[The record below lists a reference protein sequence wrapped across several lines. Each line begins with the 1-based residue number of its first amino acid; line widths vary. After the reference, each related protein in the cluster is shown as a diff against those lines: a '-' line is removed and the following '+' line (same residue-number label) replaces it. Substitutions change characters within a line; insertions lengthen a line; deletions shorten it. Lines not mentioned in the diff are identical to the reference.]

1 MHILHSLMFPAQD
14 CPPRWGRG
22 LEQDLRRVWI
32 PPLHFAV
39 QSDQGVQADQ
49 FPFTGGS
56 GYTLKNVLYICVL
69 IHCTV
74 HLVYKILSLSRNI
87 VNQKNNTHHRNNVMN
102 TVIWQKTKILLQI
115 YCRSLDLH
123 IFLWVCFF
131 VSMRHEIRSTKLL
144 LQFYFVNHFRK
155 TKKLFSNNSWIPT

>member
-56 GYTLKNVLYICVL
+56 GYTLKNVIYICVL

-74 HLVYKILSLSRNI
+74 HLVYKILSLSRNV

-102 TVIWQKTKILLQI
+102 TSDKRPKYSNKSTVDLLIYTYFWGSAFLYQWDMKSGAPNFCCNFIL
-115 YCRSLDLH
+115 
-123 IFLWVCFF
+123 
-131 VSMRHEIRSTKLL
+131 
-144 LQFYFVNHFRK
+144 
-155 TKKLFSNNSWIPT
+155 

>member
-74 HLVYKILSLSRNI
+74 HLVYKILSLSRNV
-87 VNQKNNTHHRNNVMN
+87 VNQKNITHHRNNVMN
-102 TVIWQKTKILLQI
+102 TVIWQKTKILQQI

-131 VSMRHEIRSTKLL
+131 VSMRHEIGSAKLL
-144 LQFYFVNHFRK
+144 LQFYFVNHFWK
-155 TKKLFSNNSWIPT
+155 TK